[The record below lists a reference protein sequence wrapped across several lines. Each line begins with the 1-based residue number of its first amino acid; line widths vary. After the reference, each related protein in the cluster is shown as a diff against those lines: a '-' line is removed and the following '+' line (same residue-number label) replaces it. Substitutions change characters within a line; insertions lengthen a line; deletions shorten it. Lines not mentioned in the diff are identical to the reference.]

1 MGAKEAPASGIAPVR
16 GIGTPPNSEQICSLK
31 KISSSSKPRP
41 TASKKGRERCRR
53 PLLAEEG
60 CGSSCPSLCE
70 MRNSNL
76 GQKHILG
83 RGFCLAVHDALRL
96 NTGRYLVTPPARPAR
111 WARHPAG
118 RWLAMA
124 AGLRSLAAP
133 TAHLKLK
140 LSFILHHAR
149 HAGHSFVRTHEPYEG
164 PEDKRGDWKYRRLS
178 YQGRGIDTGSVA

>member
-1 MGAKEAPASGIAPVR
+1 MRAKEVRPSGIAPVR

-70 MRNSNL
+70 MRNSSP

-83 RGFCLAVHDALRL
+83 RGYCLAVHDALRL

-133 TAHLKLK
+133 HSPFETHTL
-140 LSFILHHAR
+140 LHSSPRQTCGAFVRPHAR
-149 HAGHSFVRTHEPYEG
+149 TLRRPGRQE
-164 PEDKRGDWKYRRLS
+164 RRLEVS
-178 YQGRGIDTGSVA
+178 